1 VIVLKVIKITDFKLT
16 KDEETHALQL
26 HEKAVVIDAL
36 QGVLAAD
43 PERYF
48 PEFVEGGVN
57 ACFQDV
63 GGGGDSSPYPEVTP
77 LDFKATVTALDGL
90 KRIVEVNPDKFV
102 FAESAGDVT
111 RAKGE
116 GKIALIPQMQACAAP
131 IESNF
136 ALLRALH
143 GLGLKVIQLTYNSQ
157 TSVGSGCC
165 EPNDT
170 GLSLFGRGVV
180 EEMNRIGVVV
190 DASHGS
196 DGTMNDAIEHS
207 RGPIIISHSSCRALS
222 PSPRNSTDE
231 TIKALAEKGGVIGM
245 CAWSPLLSPDQSKV
259 RSTLGIFLDHI
270 DHAVGLVGA
279 DHVGISTDTN
289 WKGLDEGWCSK
300 TMMYWR
306 RDRPDVYGYDKPL
319 DLYPPPPVGLERESA
334 FPNITRGLVARGYSD
349 AEIVKIWGGNWLRVF
364 EEVWGG

>member
-1 VIVLKVIKITDFKLT
+1 MLVVSGFGLT
-16 KDEETHALQL
+16 KDQEEHALRL
-26 HEKAVVIDAL
+26 HMKAVVIDAL

-48 PEFVEGGVN
+48 PEFVEGGVSG
-57 ACFQDV
+57 CFQDV
-63 GGGGDSSPYPEVTP
+63 GGGGDSSPFPEVSP
-77 LDFKATVTALDGL
+77 LGFRETVLALDGL
-90 KRIVEVNPDKFV
+90 KRVVEAQGDKFV
-102 FAESAGDVT
+102 FAESAGDVR

-143 GLGLKVIQLTYNSQ
+143 GLGLKIIQLTYNSQ
-157 TSVGSGCC
+157 TSIGSGCC

-170 GLSLFGRGVV
+170 GLSLFGKAVV
-180 EEMNRIGVVV
+180 DEMSRIGVVI
-190 DASHGS
+190 DLSHGS
-196 DGTMNDAIEHS
+196 DATMNEAIEHS
-207 RGPIIISHSSCRALS
+207 PGPVIISHSSCRALS

-245 CAWSPLLSPDQSKV
+245 CTWSPLLSLDQSKV
-259 RSTLGIFLDHI
+259 RSTLGMFLDHV
-270 DHAVGLVGA
+270 DHAVGLVGI

-306 RDRPDVYGYDKPL
+306 RDRPDVYGYDTPL
-319 DLYPPPPVGLERESA
+319 DVYPPPPVGLERESA
-334 FPNITRGLVARGYSD
+334 FPNITKGLVARGYSD
-349 AEIVKIWGGNWLRVF
+349 GEVLKIWGGNWLRVL
-364 EEVWGG
+364 EEVWGR

>member
-1 VIVLKVIKITDFKLT
+1 VNDFGLT
-16 KDEETHALQL
+16 KDQEEHAMRL
-26 HEKAVVIDAL
+26 HGEAVVIDAL

-43 PERYF
+43 PEKYI
-48 PEFVEGGVN
+48 PEFMEGGVTG
-57 ACFQDV
+57 CFQDV
-63 GGGGDSSPYPEVTP
+63 GGGGDSSPFPEVSP
-77 LDFKATVTALDGL
+77 LNFRETVLALDGL
-90 KRIVEVNPDKFV
+90 KRIVEAHDEKFV
-102 FAESAGDVT
+102 LAEYAEDVR

-165 EPNDT
+165 EPVDT

-207 RGPIIISHSSCRALS
+207 KGPIIISHSSCRALS

-245 CAWSPLLSPDQSKV
+245 CAWSPLLSLDQSKE
-259 RSTLGIFLDHI
+259 RSTLGMFMDHI

-319 DLYPPPPVGLERESA
+319 DLYPPPPVGLERESS

-349 AEIVKIWGGNWLRVF
+349 DEIKKIWGGNWLRVF
-364 EEVWGG
+364 DEIW